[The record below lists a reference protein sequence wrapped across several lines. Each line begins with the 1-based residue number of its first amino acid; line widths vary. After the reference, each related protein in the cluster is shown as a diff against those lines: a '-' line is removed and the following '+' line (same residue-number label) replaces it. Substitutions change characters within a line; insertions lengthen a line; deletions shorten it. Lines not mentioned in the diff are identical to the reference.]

1 MDMLA
6 ARSFRVLLA
15 VALAANCCLPCYTL
29 AYADESDDRGRYEQ
43 LREDQPECAGDGQ
56 ADQGPDFQGVLRYEA
71 PEEASSGS
79 ELSHAA
85 GVGRICPS
93 GHVLVEAS
101 YSLADTLIRFS
112 SVRAYAD
119 ESQEVENVPQ
129 EEQEEIAGDSTGGL
143 EFSPAVGESN
153 ADAADGGAA
162 AEGHGSDYGASEE
175 AGGDSSASDGGLD
188 DSGNFFER
196 VLGSLEDITYL
207 LGEIADYYRSGF
219 VPGAGDGIVALAG
232 YGGSLTGGFG
242 GAFSG
247 GSGSGKSANLT
258 DVADSFT
265 AAWGY
270 GYGGTAVFYKNSPAG
285 WLNYL
290 YNGSWYTG
298 SLAGSSSSGTYR
310 PTQLL
315 AYIYSNT
322 YNFST
327 RMNELLIAFRNAW
340 GYGYGGTAVITKN
353 SPASWLQYIYQAS
366 SYSGSLAGSDGS
378 GTYTLGQ
385 LLAWSYSNSYHS
397 AQRLASIVSSS
408 DLISS
413 RLVYSGALAGSVTS
427 GTYTVAQLLSWIYS
441 NGYHSAQRLSSLN
454 SISDVISSRLLYSG
468 TIAGTDVSGTYSVA
482 QLLSWLYSNS
492 YNTGNRVSE
501 IVAVLDS
508 VTQGSEGGRVSLY
521 NIGNAVET
529 IKNETRD
536 LDNLL
541 QSVYDRLSVLDALGV
556 RLANIALTADDINKG
571 VNSSVQWSEVLH
583 GDLSLLRHGAADLLP
598 GYADWTLWDFLQG
611 IYFDLGQIVDLLK
624 GLQQTLTA
632 WGNRWDSQD
641 LYLMEWAKR
650 WDSLDKSPADLSETN
665 KLLGRL
671 TADVASIRD
680 KYVLEDALSSILDV
694 LVGDLQ
700 TPQTQAALSSI
711 QDVMSTRFPFCI
723 PSLVNVVLFGS
734 VLADAVPPVWEFDI
748 VGSPLVVDF
757 SDYVQFAEVC
767 RWTVLV
773 LFTASLLLN
782 TRRFIYGMGGGVE

>member
-1 MDMLA
+1 MDILA

-29 AYADESDDRGRYEQ
+29 AYADESQEVDNAISDYGGAQASGYAQEAQEDDSSSSDSPSTDLSGDSLLVSSAFGDNDS
-43 LREDQPECAGDGQ
+43 LREGIDSEPYSVDTPGD
-56 ADQGPDFQGVLRYEA
+56 F
-71 PEEASSGS
+71 
-79 ELSHAA
+79 
-85 GVGRICPS
+85 
-93 GHVLVEAS
+93 
-101 YSLADTLIRFS
+101 FS
-112 SVRAYAD
+112 SVL
-119 ESQEVENVPQ
+119 S
-129 EEQEEIAGDSTGGL
+129 
-143 EFSPAVGESN
+143 F
-153 ADAADGGAA
+153 
-162 AEGHGSDYGASEE
+162 
-175 AGGDSSASDGGLD
+175 
-188 DSGNFFER
+188 
-196 VLGSLEDITYL
+196 LEDITYL
-207 LGEIADYYRSGF
+207 LGEIADYFRSGS
-219 VPGAGDGIVALAG
+219 VPGAGDGLVALAG

-285 WLNYL
+285 WLKYL
-290 YNGSWYTG
+290 YDGSWYTG

-327 RMNELLIAFRNAW
+327 RVNELLTAFKNAW

-353 SPASWLQYIYQAS
+353 SPAAWLQYIYQAS
-366 SYSGSLAGSDGS
+366 SYTGSLAGSSGS

-385 LLAWSYSNSYHS
+385 LLAWSYSNTYHS

-413 RLVYSGALAGSVTS
+413 RLVYSGSLAGSETS

-468 TIAGTDVSGTYSVA
+468 TIAGTDAPGTYSVA

-501 IVAVLDS
+501 IVAILDS
-508 VTQGSEGGRVSLY
+508 VTKGPEDGRVSLY
-521 NIGNAVET
+521 NIGNSIET

-541 QSVYDRLSVLDALGV
+541 DSVYDRLSALDALGV
-556 RLANIALTADDINKG
+556 RLANIALTVDDISKG
-571 VNSSVQWSEVLH
+571 VNSSLQWYETLH
-583 GDLSLLRHGAADLLP
+583 ADLSMLRHGAADLLP
-598 GYADWTLWDFLQG
+598 GYADWTVWDFLQG
-611 IYFDLGQIVDLLK
+611 IYFDLGNVVDLLK

-641 LYLMEWAKR
+641 QYLIEWAKR
-650 WDSLDKSPADLSETN
+650 WDALDKSPADLSEINT
-665 KLLGRL
+665 LLGRL

-680 KYVLEDALSSILDV
+680 KYVLQDALGSILDV

-734 VLADAVPPVWEFDI
+734 ILADAAPPVWEFDI
-748 VGSPLVVDF
+748 AGSPFVVDF
-757 SDYVQFAEVC
+757 SDYGQFAEVC
-767 RWTVLV
+767 RWSVLL

>member
-6 ARSFRVLLA
+6 ARSFRALLA
-15 VALAANCCLPCYTL
+15 VTLAANCCLPCYTL
-29 AYADESDDRGRYEQ
+29 AYADESTDGGAIYEQ
-43 LREDQPECAGDGQ
+43 LREDQPERAGDGQ
-56 ADQGPDFQGVLRYEA
+56 ADQGPDFQGVLRHEA
-71 PEEASSGS
+71 AEKTSPGS
-79 ELSHAA
+79 EFLPSGGA
-85 GVGRICPS
+85 GRFCPS
-93 GHVLVEAS
+93 AHVLVEAS
-101 YSLADTLIRFS
+101 YSLADSLIRLLS
-112 SVRAYAD
+112 ARAYAD
-119 ESQEVENVPQ
+119 ELQEVEDAPE
-129 EEQEEIAGDSTGGL
+129 EEQEEIAGDTGGL
-143 EFSPAVGESN
+143 ELSPGVGES
-153 ADAADGGAA
+153 DSYAADGGSA
-162 AEGHGSDYGASEE
+162 AEGHDTNDGLSEGTGE
-175 AGGDSSASDGGLD
+175 DSSGLD
-188 DSGNFFER
+188 GRLDDNGNFFER
-196 VLGSLEDITYL
+196 VLSSLEDITYI
-207 LGEIADYYRSGF
+207 LGEIADYYRSGSF
-219 VPGAGDGIVALAG
+219 PGAGDGIVALAG

-285 WLNYL
+285 WLKYL
-290 YNGSWYTG
+290 YDGSWYTG

-315 AYIYSNT
+315 AYIYSNS
-322 YNFST
+322 YNSST
-327 RMNELLIAFRNAW
+327 RMNELLTAFKNAW

-353 SPASWLQYIYQAS
+353 SPAAWLQYIYQAS
-366 SYSGSLAGSDGS
+366 SYTGSLAGSSGS

-385 LLAWSYSNSYHS
+385 LLAWSYSNTYHS

-413 RLVYSGALAGSVTS
+413 RLVYSGSLAGSETS

-468 TIAGTDVSGTYSVA
+468 TIAGTDAPGTYSVA

-501 IVAVLDS
+501 IVAILDS
-508 VTQGSEGGRVSLY
+508 VTKGPEGGRVSLY
-521 NIGNAVET
+521 NIGNSIET

-541 QSVYDRLSVLDALGV
+541 ESVYDRLSALDALGV
-556 RLANIALTADDINKG
+556 RLANIALTVDDISKG
-571 VNSSVQWSEVLH
+571 VNSSLQWYETLH
-583 GDLSLLRHGAADLLP
+583 ADLFMLRHGAADLLP
-598 GYADWTLWDFLQG
+598 GYADWTVWDFLQG
-611 IYFDLGQIVDLLK
+611 VYFDLGNVVDLLK

-641 LYLMEWAKR
+641 QYLIEWAKR
-650 WDSLDKSPADLSETN
+650 WDALDKSPADLSETN
-665 KLLGRL
+665 KLLGLL

-680 KYVLEDALSSILDV
+680 KYVVGDSLSDMFGA

-700 TPQTQAALSSI
+700 VPATAAAI
-711 QDVMSTRFPFCI
+711 DGIKGAMSTAFPFCI
-723 PSLVNVVLFGS
+723 PSVVNLVLFGS
-734 VLADAVPPVWEFDI
+734 VVADPQAPCWEFDI
-748 VGSPLVVDF
+748 VGNPLVVDF
-757 SDYVQFAEVC
+757 SCFEDFAEVC
-767 RWTVLV
+767 RWTVRL
-773 LFTASLLLN
+773 LFVAALLLN
-782 TRRFIYGMGGGVE
+782 TRKFVYGVGGAY